1 VIVDYRGQQIFI
13 IHPDNKF
20 RDELVQ
26 FIRNNEFETFG
37 VDEPNATT
45 ISNRRESIL
54 FLHSSEDENWHW
66 QSFVE
71 QIRVDCPDQL
81 IVALGTG
88 NKPEGID
95 IYFDHAEEDVG
106 GRIIKY
112 LDEINARGHRHFI
125 RFGSQNA
132 SIATFDYQYEGMR
145 YAGII
150 HDISI
155 ADISCTFKPEPETV
169 GHMSVGDLH
178 LNLPGFRASI
188 NGRFTTGRVVA
199 GQKIHVFH
207 FIGNISDEYKNHIH
221 DFIYSSL
228 ELKLSLH

>member
-1 VIVDYRGQQIFI
+1 MDYRGQQIFI

-26 FIRNNEFETFG
+26 FLRNNEFETFG

-81 IVALGTG
+81 IVALGTEK
-88 NKPEGID
+88 KPEGID
-95 IYFDHAEEDVG
+95 IFFDYTEEDFG

-132 SIATFDYQYEGMR
+132 SIATFDYQYESMR

-169 GHMSVGDLH
+169 GHMPIDDLY
-178 LNLPGFRASI
+178 LNLPGFRTSI

-207 FIGNISDEYKNHIH
+207 FIGNISDECKNHIH